1 MSHLTES
8 ELAGYLDGD
17 LSPVERRGAEA
28 HLEGCD
34 PCRAE
39 LVAAV
44 RLLDQEPDSN
54 APPAVEEGKGR
65 RWSIPAG
72 LAGLAAA
79 AALAG
84 LLMVGPDDSSHAVA
98 PQQERVNTEGVT
110 RLQVHAP
117 AEESLVSRDDL
128 RFVWAGRGTGAY
140 RITITAD
147 DGGMVW
153 SSSVTDTTAVPPAS
167 LELDGGERFFWFVDA
182 IDGGVVA
189 RTDPH
194 SFIVA
199 P

>member
-1 MSHLTES
+1 MSHLTET
-8 ELAGYLDGD
+8 ELAGYLDDD
-17 LSPVERRGAEA
+17 LSAVERRGAEE
-28 HLEGCD
+28 HLDACD

-39 LVAAV
+39 LLAAV
-44 RLLDQEPDSN
+44 RLLDQEPGAN
-54 APPAVEEGKGR
+54 APAALKQGRGR
-65 RWSIPAG
+65 RWPVP
-72 LAGLAAA
+72 AGLAAA

-84 LLMVGPDDSSHAVA
+84 LLLVGPDAPSSHEVA
-98 PQQERVNTEGVT
+98 PEQERVNTEGVT
-110 RLQVHAP
+110 RLRVHAP
-117 AEESLVSRDDL
+117 PEEALVSRDDL
-128 RFVWAGRGTGAY
+128 RFVWADRGTEAY

-147 DGGMVW
+147 DGGLVW

-182 IDGGVVA
+182 ISGGVVA